1 MEFLP
6 GGTLR
11 CLAETHRLNEAAARR
26 AVRIHAR
33 KEELP
38 ETKGEREHHTTLCE
52 RMTRVLLLLF
62 LFAPF
67 QQVRDAARGLAYMHS
82 KRIGHLDVKPENV
95 LAASDG
101 SFKLGDL
108 GHATL
113 LDSLTMTAEEGD
125 RAYLLACMP
134 DDFARDIDL
143 ASPPPGSLNG
153 KSPRYPLPSVI
164 DALLSQSPSSD
175 FGSDT
180 SHHGR
185 GSGSS
190 SSVKKAEEAIGMMSD
205 GAALGGEDEEEVPFS
220 PTAFSRRLE
229 RAVRAD
235 HQNQSNSNAMDDS
248 CASSEGQHEDGEA
261 GAAAAAATGMAA
273 ASASSPVSSSSSLSF
288 DHGPNPPPTPLSTST
303 SGRNGRVHGAPNAPF
318 SAPSSGGGCSITAP
332 DSGPFSEAKGPATA
346 SRAASPPFFGQSPLP
361 IGLGHGMTPQSCATT
376 AGTDTP
382 FFSNQSDHSVASSNN
397 NGSVV
402 MNGGNNST
410 GLTQAF
416 SPMGFDSVPF
426 GSPPPSHLLQTQFAS
441 SSVPPIPYADPTT
454 ATTTTEEGIAAGAT
468 ARDPAQSAGM
478 DGSGMK
484 PPPTP
489 FHRAPSSHNRHHDPS
504 NTNGT
509 GGSGG
514 GLGGGGHE
522 WQSPPEEGVYG
533 YGLGPAADVDPQRA
547 ATNRAV
553 YLCAADVFAL
563 GLCAY
568 EVARMAEV
576 PDGYIVPTNGN
587 EYSDLREGAVPPFE
601 RQHMTVP
608 GCCFGLA
615 YENAV
620 RDVLAPR
627 SYQDRPTAQQLLDTF
642 EALEHYAPITGE
654 NAPANSPTA
663 LPGGAAALLGI
674 TSGTQASNSNGMMV
688 HPSEASLRMPPPQLP
703 SNSHTTPSSSEL
715 ERLRARVRQLE
726 AALAAAGT
734 GHGGG
739 V

>member
-1 MEFLP
+1 
-6 GGTLR
+6 
-11 CLAETHRLNEAAARR
+11 
-26 AVRIHAR
+26 
-33 KEELP
+33 
-38 ETKGEREHHTTLCE
+38 
-52 RMTRVLLLLF
+52 
-62 LFAPF
+62 
-67 QQVRDAARGLAYMHS
+67 MHS

-153 KSPRYPLPSVI
+153 KSPRYPLPSMI
-164 DALLSQSPSSD
+164 DALLGQSPSSD
-175 FGSDT
+175 CSTCGLG
-180 SHHGR
+180 HGQ
-185 GSGSS
+185 GGMSS
-190 SSVKKAEEAIGMMSD
+190 SSAKKAESESNGMMSD
-205 GAALGGEDEEEVPFS
+205 GAALGEDDEEVPFS

-235 HQNQSNSNAMDDS
+235 SSDHNSTNNNAMDDS
-248 CASSEGQHEDGEA
+248 CASSEGQHEDG
-261 GAAAAAATGMAA
+261 GAAAAAAAMAA
-273 ASASSPVSSSSSLSF
+273 SSASASSPVASSSF
-288 DHGPNPPPTPLSTST
+288 DRGPVPPPTPMSASSARMS
-303 SGRNGRVHGAPNAPF
+303 SGNPPHGAPAAPF
-318 SAPSSGGGCSITAP
+318 SAPSSGGGRSVTAP

-346 SRAASPPFFGQSPLP
+346 GRAASPPFFGQSPMP
-361 IGLGHGMTPQSCATT
+361 GGLGHGMTPQSCATT
-376 AGTDTP
+376 TNGTP
-382 FFSNQSDHSVASSNN
+382 FSDQSTNSAQSNTS
-397 NGSVV
+397 
-402 MNGGNNST
+402 GNNST

-426 GSPPPSHLLQTQFAS
+426 GSPPPAHLVQTQFPS
-441 SSVPPIPYADPTT
+441 SAPQPMPHAAEATT
-454 ATTTTEEGIAAGAT
+454 ATTNTEGAT
-468 ARDPAQSAGM
+468 AAASSGAVNMGAGDSA
-478 DGSGMK
+478 DIHGSSMK

-489 FHRAPSSHNRHHDPS
+489 FHRAPSSHNRHDTS
-504 NTNGT
+504 T
-509 GGSGG
+509 GGVGIGSSGVSLVG
-514 GLGGGGHE
+514 QE
-522 WQSPPEEGVYG
+522 WHSPPEGAYG

-601 RQHMTVP
+601 RQDMTVP
-608 GCCFGLA
+608 GCCFGVA

-620 RDVLAPR
+620 KDVLAPR

-654 NAPANSPTA
+654 GASPANSPTTA
-663 LPGGAAALLGI
+663 LSGGGAAALG
-674 TSGTQASNSNGMMV
+674 SSSNSGNPANGHGLMV

-703 SNSHTTPSSSEL
+703 PGHSTPSLSEL

-726 AALAAAGT
+726 AALAAAAGQ
-734 GHGGG
+734 GGG